1 MDGATERGR
10 SRRCR
15 RPPSRGLETL
25 RDVEADRR
33 AGSLDDAAYADQ
45 LAEAEARAAATR
57 AALERP
63 DALSPPGGT
72 PRARATRSGLV
83 AAGVIGALLMVGA
96 LLPATGL
103 ANRVVVN
110 EALADAQAGE
120 AERQDRIV
128 ELLGALDPDA
138 PDAATLSALADAYLA
153 GSTGDDLVRA
163 AVTLQLLIEV
173 EPDRADAY
181 ERLMTAYLRAGDYRN
196 ARAVHDSYATVATAD
211 PVEVAFFDGLIALRG
226 ENDAAAAL
234 EAFERFLE
242 LAPDDPRAGMVRG
255 LRDEAARRPL
265 ALVDHAG
272 EHPLERGEVV
282 GREPVEEVRGHA
294 AQVRGRGAPQAADGR
309 HRSAPPTGRGGRTR
323 SMTRSTSPSATRRST
338 RRVTPERD
346 RRSRSASSL
355 MRSRRSGAAA
365 S

>member
-1 MDGATERGR
+1 MPEPLVLLVGLLIGAAFVVPPLFQ
-10 SRRCR
+10 RRVEGTAGEDDR
-15 RPPSRGLETL
+15 DAAAVRHRVAIETL
-25 RDVEADRR
+25 RDVEADRS

-45 LAEAEARAAATR
+45 LAQAEARAAATR

-63 DALSPPGGT
+63 PPEPAGR
-72 PRARATRSGLV
+72 RAPERGRRLGLV
-83 AAGVIGALLMVGA
+83 AAGVIGALLMAGA

-110 EALADAQAGE
+110 QALADAPAGE

-163 AVTLQLLIEV
+163 AVTLQVLVDV

-196 ARAVHDSYATVATAD
+196 ARAVHDSYSTVATAD
-211 PVEVAFFDGLIALRG
+211 PVELAFFDGLIALRG
-226 ENDAAAAL
+226 ESEAAAAL

-255 LRDEAARRPL
+255 LRDEAA
-265 ALVDHAG
+265 
-272 EHPLERGEVV
+272 
-282 GREPVEEVRGHA
+282 
-294 AQVRGRGAPQAADGR
+294 GAP
-309 HRSAPPTGRGGRTR
+309 
-323 SMTRSTSPSATRRST
+323 
-338 RRVTPERD
+338 
-346 RRSRSASSL
+346 
-355 MRSRRSGAAA
+355 
-365 S
+365 